1 MKRIITNHS
10 FLFALGMIAGF
21 LDMGTHHF
29 LELAVWMIPFVVYG
43 IISSDSLKSRAM
55 VLSFSAGALISV
67 SLFEA
72 FFGYPSA
79 FRPAAACIASL
90 AAYCTGIV
98 FRGGFFRSIIYGLCS
113 MTGVI
118 LLEEG
123 PGPAGAGILIG
134 VALEMKHI
142 AGQID
147 PDGSAFSLRNLLPLR
162 RYSRFPG

>member
-10 FLFALGMIAGF
+10 FLFALGLFAGF

-29 LELAVWMIPFVVYG
+29 FELAVWMIPFVLYG
-43 IISSDSLKSRAM
+43 IVSSNSLKSRAL
-55 VLSFSAGALISV
+55 VLSFSSGALVSV

-72 FFGYPSA
+72 FFRYPSA

-98 FRGGFFRSIIYGLCS
+98 FRGGFLRSVIYGLCS

-134 VALEMKHI
+134 LALEMKNI

-147 PDGSAFSLRNLLPLR
+147 QEGSTFSLRNIFPLH
-162 RYSRFPG
+162 RYSRFPE